1 MTLDEILDCI
11 MYQVVIIGAGPVGGR
26 LATELAL
33 RGVSTLMIEEHSE
46 IGRPFQCAGLV
57 NPPAM
62 EAVGLEDSILQNING
77 ALIHSP
83 SGIQVPVGNEET
95 IRTHVV
101 CRKKFDQG
109 VVRQAMEAGAHLWL
123 NSRPEDAIVCD
134 DKVELQINKSGQSIK
149 IQTKLLVGADGA
161 HSWTRRKFRL
171 GRPKEMMIG
180 FQTDVQGLNG
190 KDNWLEM
197 YTGSDIAPGFF
208 AWVIPTGNNTHRI
221 GIWSKA
227 DILDG
232 KSMKECY
239 HSLIN
244 HPLWKDRFVAAKEI
258 ARYCGPVPCGML
270 KKPYKDRVMVIGDA
284 AGMAK
289 PTTGGGIGP
298 GFRQVEAIIE
308 KLSISITKD
317 KLSKSDLARVCKPY
331 NKLSKELDRA
341 RALRDLLVTIP
352 NDEELDSHFAMF
364 NRPEILQLIN
374 EIGDIEHPVPLGMAL
389 LKKVPEFRK
398 LALKA
403 GVKLL
408 FA

>member
-1 MTLDEILDCI
+1 MTFDEIQDVI
-11 MYQVVIIGAGPVGGR
+11 MYHVVIIGAGPVGGR
-26 LATELAL
+26 LATELSL
-33 RGVSTLMIEEHSE
+33 RGIKTLMIEEHSE

-62 EAVGLEDSILQNING
+62 QAVGLEDSILQNING

-123 NSRPEDAIVCD
+123 NSRPEDAIIN
-134 DKVELQINKSGQSIK
+134 KEHVELTINRDGQINT

-180 FQTDVQGLNG
+180 FQTDVQGLSG

-227 DILDG
+227 NLLDG
-232 KSMKECY
+232 KSIEECY
-239 HSLIN
+239 HSLLN
-244 HPLWKDRFVAAKEI
+244 HPLCINRFEDAKEV

-270 KKPYKDRVMVIGDA
+270 RKPYKDRVMLIGDA

-298 GFRQVEAIIE
+298 GFRQVEAVIE
-308 KLSISITKD
+308 KLSVSINED
-317 KLSKSDLARVCKPY
+317 KLSQSDLARVCKPY
-331 NKLSKELDRA
+331 SKLSKELDRA
-341 RALRDLLVTIP
+341 RALRDLLVTTP
-352 NDEELDSHFAMF
+352 NDKELDSHFAMF
-364 NRPEILQLIN
+364 NRPEILELIN

-389 LKKVPEFRK
+389 LKQVPEFRK

>member
-1 MTLDEILDCI
+1 MTFDEILDVI
-11 MYQVVIIGAGPVGGR
+11 MYHVVIIGAGPVGGR
-26 LATELAL
+26 LATELSL
-33 RGVSTLMIEEHSE
+33 RGIKTLMIEEHSE

-62 EAVGLEDSILQNING
+62 QAVGLEDSILQNING

-123 NSRPEDAIVCD
+123 NSRPEDAIIN
-134 DKVELQINKSGQSIK
+134 KEHVELTINRDGQINT

-180 FQTDVQGLNG
+180 FQTDVQGLSG

-227 DILDG
+227 NLLDG
-232 KSMKECY
+232 KSIEECY
-239 HSLIN
+239 HSLLN
-244 HPLWKDRFVAAKEI
+244 HPLWINRFEDAKEV

-270 KKPYKDRVMVIGDA
+270 RKPYKDRVMLIGDA

-308 KLSISITKD
+308 KLSVSISKD
-317 KLSKSDLARVCKPY
+317 KLSQSDLARVCKPY

-352 NDEELDSHFAMF
+352 NDKELDSHFAMF
-364 NRPEILQLIN
+364 NRPEILELIN

-389 LKKVPEFRK
+389 LKQVPEFRK